1 MTVTQN
7 NKEGKP
13 KRQRSINQIRKYVW
27 LIRELHENSK
37 GLSYEELNDKWREI
51 SEDFDDG
58 SDLSKKTLHNWITAI
73 KEVFN
78 IYIENEN
85 KSPYRY
91 HIDMDDIGN
100 DEVATWMMDTISLGS
115 MLHGLR
121 DRVLLTDKPTG
132 HEQLETI
139 LTAMERNKTVKVKY
153 SDIWKKE
160 TEIFDLEPYWVE
172 LSNQRWYVIGHRVG
186 TGEGELSDF
195 CIDRIDDVEEQP
207 GKNFVLPK
215 DKDGYTIEPHRH
227 YAKNSG
233 LETDDMTNVK
243 VLLYAEANQQN
254 YIRTQPL
261 HPSQREVEVGD
272 DYIVF
277 GYTLPKVTYDFVMKI
292 LSYTPYVIV
301 KEPKQL
307 ANEIAWRAQLLDKRN
322 YSVF

>member
-1 MTVTQN
+1 MIPLSVTKTSIVMTVTQN

-121 DRVLLTDKPTG
+121 VRVLLTDKPTG

-139 LTAMERNKTVKVKY
+139 LTAME
-153 SDIWKKE
+153 
-160 TEIFDLEPYWVE
+160 
-172 LSNQRWYVIGHRVG
+172 
-186 TGEGELSDF
+186 
-195 CIDRIDDVEEQP
+195 
-207 GKNFVLPK
+207 
-215 DKDGYTIEPHRH
+215 
-227 YAKNSG
+227 
-233 LETDDMTNVK
+233 
-243 VLLYAEANQQN
+243 
-254 YIRTQPL
+254 
-261 HPSQREVEVGD
+261 
-272 DYIVF
+272 
-277 GYTLPKVTYDFVMKI
+277 
-292 LSYTPYVIV
+292 
-301 KEPKQL
+301 
-307 ANEIAWRAQLLDKRN
+307 
-322 YSVF
+322 